1 MAREIRFICFTADFL
16 AGSNL
21 DESVSVILAAVRTGD
36 QESVRQLFQRF
47 FGHVAGMA
55 RERMSPGVRRVHDEE
70 DVALSVMDSFFGGV
84 AAGKFASLTNRNE
97 LIRLLLVITT
107 RKAADYAN
115 REHALKRGGG
125 AVRGESV
132 FRNIGSDVSGGG
144 LQNQPARVL
153 TPEEDAATTDVV
165 HRLLEALESDQL
177 RAIAV
182 MKMDGYSD
190 VEIAT
195 EMNCTRSTI
204 NRKLQLIRGV
214 WEREIE

>member
-1 MAREIRFICFTADFL
+1 M
-16 AGSNL
+16 
-21 DESVSVILAAVRTGD
+21 DESVSVILAAVKAGD

-47 FGHVAGMA
+47 FGQVAGMA
-55 RERMSPGVRRVHDEE
+55 RERMSAGVRRVHDEE
-70 DVALSVMDSFFGGV
+70 DIALSVMDSFFGGV
-84 AAGKFASLTNRNE
+84 AAGQFASLTNRNE

-115 REHALKRGGG
+115 REHAAKRGGG

-132 FRNIGSDVSGGG
+132 FRKLGSDASAAGG
-144 LQNQPARVL
+144 LQNQPGRVL
-153 TPEEDAATTDVV
+153 TPEENAATTDVV
-165 HRLLEALESDQL
+165 QRLLEALDNDQL

-190 VEIAT
+190 VEIS
-195 EMNCTRSTI
+195 EQMNCTRSTV

-214 WEREIE
+214 WERELE